1 MNFKTH
7 VIGGVSAGVLANG
20 FVVPHVTTPGDTAT
34 QIVLSSVF
42 IAGAVL
48 GSIFPD
54 IDHRGSYLGRRMRI
68 ISTPLT
74 IAGEVSKQS
83 KKMLNQVR
91 TNKISTESIISHR
104 GITHTPLLLMV
115 LMSIMLFASTR
126 LLDGLASLVLSYM
139 AIGFGIGIA
148 SHIFLDTLT
157 KGGVP
162 LLYPFSSKK
171 FSFLPLKTGGMM
183 ESFIAVFMIA
193 GTLFYLS
200 SIYML

>member
-20 FVVPHVTTPGDTAT
+20 LLVPHVTISGDTTT

-42 IAGAVL
+42 VAGAVL

-54 IDHRGSYLGRRMRI
+54 IDHRGSYLGRRARI

-74 IAGEVSKQS
+74 VAGEVSKQS
-83 KKMLNQVR
+83 KKMLNRVR
-91 TNKISTESIISHR
+91 KKKVSTESIISHR
-104 GITHTPLLLMV
+104 GITHTPLLLMI
-115 LMSIMLFASTR
+115 LMSLMLFSSNHF
-126 LLDGLASLVLSYM
+126 LDGISSLVLSYM

-183 ESFIAVFMIA
+183 ESVIAVFMIA

>member
-20 FVVPHVTTPGDTAT
+20 LLVQQVTTSGDTAT

-42 IAGAVL
+42 VAGAVI

-54 IDHRGSYLGRRMRI
+54 IDHRGSYLGRRARI
-68 ISTPLT
+68 ISTPFAV
-74 IAGEVSKQS
+74 AGEVTKQTRKMMNHFR
-83 KKMLNQVR
+83 KK
-91 TNKISTESIISHR
+91 KISTDSIISHR

-115 LMSIMLFASTR
+115 LMSAMLFSSNHF
-126 LLDGLASLVLSYM
+126 LNGLSSLVLSYM
-139 AIGFGIGIA
+139 TIGFGIGIA

-162 LLYPFSSKK
+162 LLYPLSSKK

-183 ESFIAVFMIA
+183 ESVIALCMIV